1 MDHAKRSGSND
12 GSIVQTSKVF
22 NPQESSCMAFVAGH
36 ENAYSAAASAWT
48 GNMVKSDMKV

>member
-1 MDHAKRSGSND
+1 
-12 GSIVQTSKVF
+12 
-22 NPQESSCMAFVAGH
+22 MAFVAGH